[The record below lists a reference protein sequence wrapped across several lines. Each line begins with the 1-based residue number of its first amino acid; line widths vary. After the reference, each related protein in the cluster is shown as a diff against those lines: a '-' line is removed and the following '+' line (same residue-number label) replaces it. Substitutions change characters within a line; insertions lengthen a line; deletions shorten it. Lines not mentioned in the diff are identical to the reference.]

1 MLYILSN
8 FGPWLLVICSVLQMK
23 HLVHTH
29 LFYVLVNRTA
39 HILNWI
45 YFLIN

>member
-29 LFYVLVNRTA
+29 FVLCPGKSYCT
-39 HILNWI
+39 
-45 YFLIN
+45 YFELDITFN